1 MRDNT
6 GLVLCM
12 CSRIKCHSGFPCQ
25 DLLGNLAR
33 NNLKLMEALHGRE
46 LPLDHGFP
54 VRVVAPGITGA
65 RSVKWLSRIIASSE
79 ESGSHWQQVR
89 RNHLSDALIRE
100 SCVSASCTMTLLP
113 DDARPSE
120 TPCTS
125 AQKDYKTFSPS
136 VDWDNV
142 DWDSAPAI
150 QETNVQSAI
159 CEPKPGDMLEGPLE
173 EIEVGS
179 VFICSSR

>member
-1 MRDNT
+1 M
-6 GLVLCM
+6 
-12 CSRIKCHSGFPCQ
+12 
-25 DLLGNLAR
+25 
-33 NNLKLMEALHGRE
+33 HGRE

-54 VRVVAPGITGA
+54 VRVVAPGMTGA

-89 RNHLSDALIRE
+89 HNHRGDLLVPE
-100 SCVSASCTMTLLP
+100 SRLLP
-113 DDARPSE
+113 CHDCLSRDGAWPFDI
-120 TPCTS
+120 PCS
-125 AQKDYKTFSPS
+125 VAQKDYKTFSPN

-159 CEPKPGDMLEGPLE
+159 CEPKPGDTLEGPLE

-179 VFICSSR
+179 VSCVAVCGPCRFSPFEVYACPASMVCVLHTRFEVMPSAVAVRP